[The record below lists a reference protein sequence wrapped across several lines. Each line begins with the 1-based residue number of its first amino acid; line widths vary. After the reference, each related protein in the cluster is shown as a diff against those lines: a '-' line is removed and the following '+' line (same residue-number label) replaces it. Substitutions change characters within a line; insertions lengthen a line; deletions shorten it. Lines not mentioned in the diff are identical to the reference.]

1 MPRLLLA
8 AVVLAILAVCASAQ
22 TRAAFSPVG
31 SPGRL
36 APGTL
41 QTSLDDYAEDDGF
54 AFDPGTFFAS
64 DDDEAEEEE
73 VVEAVVEKETEL
85 VDVSGGQGGVL
96 PTASFWRAVADALG
110 LDLLGNPQQG
120 EETPAEETPPR
131 LVPPKPTIT
140 KKRASSAGPNAF
152 CLNVTEPRYY
162 RCLLYTSPSPRDRG

>member
-54 AFDPGTFFAS
+54 AFDP
-64 DDDEAEEEE
+64 
-73 VVEAVVEKETEL
+73 
-85 VDVSGGQGGVL
+85 
-96 PTASFWRAVADALG
+96 
-110 LDLLGNPQQG
+110 
-120 EETPAEETPPR
+120 
-131 LVPPKPTIT
+131 
-140 KKRASSAGPNAF
+140 
-152 CLNVTEPRYY
+152 
-162 RCLLYTSPSPRDRG
+162 